1 MRLLIQGLT
10 LIQMK
15 LINNKGLKNKF
26 RNKLD
31 N

>member
-26 RNKLD
+26 RNKLE

>member
-1 MRLLIQGLT
+1 LT